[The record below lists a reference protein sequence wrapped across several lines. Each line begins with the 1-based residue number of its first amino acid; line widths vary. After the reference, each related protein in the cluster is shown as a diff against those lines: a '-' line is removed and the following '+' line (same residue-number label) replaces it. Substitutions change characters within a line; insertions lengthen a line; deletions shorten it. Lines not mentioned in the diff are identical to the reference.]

1 MQSPSSRIVIVSS
14 ASFREVEDPLV
25 LERDLLA
32 RSDTPG
38 RQLYAE
44 TKFVQLLGAHWWRR
58 KLQGTSC
65 TVVAVSPGLVPATNI
80 GKGMGV
86 NFTMDWPGA
95 RTIDA
100 GEFRSI

>member
-25 LERDLLA
+25 FERDLLA
-32 RSDTPG
+32 GSNTPG